1 MNCKFSKIEIAFTCI
16 VKSLLEIPFTSIK
29 IGVSGRALL
38 TITALD
44 KTQILETTPTKVT
57 FW

>member
-1 MNCKFSKIEIAFTCI
+1 MNCKFSKIEIAFACI

-29 IGVSGRALL
+29 IGVSGRVLL

-44 KTQILETTPTKVT
+44 KTQILETTPTRVT